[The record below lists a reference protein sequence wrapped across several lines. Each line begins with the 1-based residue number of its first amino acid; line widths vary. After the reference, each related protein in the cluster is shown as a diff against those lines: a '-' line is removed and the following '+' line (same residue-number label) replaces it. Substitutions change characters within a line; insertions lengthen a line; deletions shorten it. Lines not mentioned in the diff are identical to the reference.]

1 MPGLNARTSIL
12 TQGQQT
18 FHPHLLTE
26 HQFAR
31 PRDRQYP
38 PTSNRTPREAS
49 SSRSGVKLDRVCYV
63 ECMAREES
71 SREDLLRE
79 ATALVERIELIPKGS
94 TSDGHIVAGFRRNG
108 ALSVFFGEDPVY
120 QFNAAGELRRAYT
133 DGKLLKA
140 ERGRLSAFERVRTQN
155 EVQLV
160 RHELNETDMIHFQAQ
175 MANHLQA
182 LAELINTNAFDVA
195 GQVPPDADVLGRLK
209 RWFGAHNNVQ
219 IARRPNA

>member
-1 MPGLNARTSIL
+1 
-12 TQGQQT
+12 
-18 FHPHLLTE
+18 
-26 HQFAR
+26 
-31 PRDRQYP
+31 
-38 PTSNRTPREAS
+38 
-49 SSRSGVKLDRVCYV
+49 
-63 ECMAREES
+63 MAREES

-140 ERGRLSAFERVRTQN
+140 DRGCLAALQRVRTQN
-155 EVQLV
+155 QVQLV
-160 RHELNETDMIHFQAQ
+160 RHELNEAEIVQFKTR

-182 LAELINTNAFDVA
+182 FAELINTNAFEVA
-195 GQVPPDADVLGRLK
+195 DQVPPDADVLGHLM
-209 RWFGAHNNVQ
+209 RWYATHSAMQ